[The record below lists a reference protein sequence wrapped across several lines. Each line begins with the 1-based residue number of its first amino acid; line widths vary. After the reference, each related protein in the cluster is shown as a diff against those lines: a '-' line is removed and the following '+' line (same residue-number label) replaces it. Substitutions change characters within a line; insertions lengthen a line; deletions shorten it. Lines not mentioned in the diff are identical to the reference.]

1 VAPSGSS
8 CPPARGR
15 SSSLRSEP
23 MIVGDIVKY
32 RNTGTVGRIEDIMV
46 EEKVT
51 WALLDTSDLYY
62 DVSTLDPASEDDYRG
77 AADRE
82 QGKRDQLEDLDR
94 LRQEMAEMAE
104 KVSKITPSGAG

>member
-1 VAPSGSS
+1 
-8 CPPARGR
+8 
-15 SSSLRSEP
+15 

-32 RNTGTVGRIEDIMV
+32 RNTGTVGKIEDIMV
-46 EEKVT
+46 EGKVT
-51 WALLDTSDLYY
+51 WVLLDTSHLYY
-62 DVSTLDPASEDDYRG
+62 DATSLDPAASDEYHD

-82 QGKRDQLEDLDR
+82 KGQREQLEDIER